1 MDKFELKKY
10 LYYGLVGVISFI
22 ILVFLPMLGSETD
35 IGFKFPNTTSGWFIY
50 ICSKLLV
57 SVMNVLIFYCFM
69 EQAKVNIKDDPH
81 FKEANEIL
89 QKILDKK
96 YLPRSP
102 KVWNTQQY
110 STKAVSIFITTLM
123 SAFVFTNAILTYDWV
138 TFLTYI
144 FTLIFGLVF
153 GVLQMKSAEK
163 YWTNEYWQYAIM
175 RKDEIDKNK
184 DKIKRSDIEKC
195 LQSVIKNIETW
206 KNKS

>member
-1 MDKFELKKY
+1 
-10 LYYGLVGVISFI
+10 
-22 ILVFLPMLGSETD
+22 
-35 IGFKFPNTTSGWFIY
+35 
-50 ICSKLLV
+50 
-57 SVMNVLIFYCFM
+57 MNVLIFYCFM

-81 FKEANEIL
+81 YVEANDIL
-89 QKILDKK
+89 KKILDKK

-110 STKAVSIFITTLM
+110 STKAVSIFLTTLM

-138 TFLTYI
+138 TFLTYV

-163 YWTNEYWQYAIM
+163 YWTNEYWQYAMM
-175 RKDEIDKNK
+175 RKAEQ

-195 LQSVIKNIETW
+195 LQLMVKNLETW

>member
-35 IGFKFPNTTSGWFIY
+35 IGFKFPNTTSGWCIY
-50 ICSKLLV
+50 ILSKIIV

-69 EQAKVNIKDDPH
+69 EQAKVNIKDDP
-81 FKEANEIL
+81 KYIEANQIL
-89 QKILDKK
+89 ERVFDKRF
-96 YLPRSP
+96 LPRSP
-102 KVWNTQQY
+102 KTWNTQQY

-138 TFLTYI
+138 TALTYI
-144 FTLIFGLVF
+144 FTLIFGLIF

-163 YWTNEYWQYAIM
+163 YWTNEYWLYAVMI
-175 RKDEIDKNK
+175 RDQLNK
-184 DKIKRSDIEKC
+184 VKRSDIKKC
-195 LQSVIKNIETW
+195 LNLMEKNLEIS
-206 KNKS
+206 KNRF

>member
-1 MDKFELKKY
+1 MDKFEFKKY

-22 ILVFLPMLGSETD
+22 ILVFLPMLGSQTD
-35 IGFKFPNTTSGWFIY
+35 IGFTFPNTASGWCIY
-50 ICSKLLV
+50 ILSKLVV
-57 SVMNVLIFYCFM
+57 STMNVLIFYCFM
-69 EQAKVNIKDDPH
+69 EQAKVNIKDDP
-81 FKEANEIL
+81 KYIEAN
-89 QKILDKK
+89 KILEKMFDKK

-110 STKAVSIFITTLM
+110 STKAVSIFFSTLM

-138 TFLTYI
+138 TALTYI
-144 FTLIFGLVF
+144 FTLVFGLIF

-175 RKDEIDKNK
+175 CREQKNK
-184 DKIKRSDIEKC
+184 LKRSDIEKC
-195 LQSVIKNIETW
+195 LNTMEKNLEIL

>member
-22 ILVFLPMLGSETD
+22 ILVFLPMLGSQTD
-35 IGFKFPNTTSGWFIY
+35 IGFTFPNTASGWCIY
-50 ICSKLLV
+50 ILSKLVV
-57 SVMNVLIFYCFM
+57 SIMNVLIFYCFM
-69 EQAKVNIKDDPH
+69 EQAKVNVKDD
-81 FKEANEIL
+81 KKYIEANEIL
-89 QKILDKK
+89 ERMFDKK

-102 KVWNTQQY
+102 KAWNTQQY
-110 STKAVSIFITTLM
+110 STKAVSIFFSTLM

-138 TFLTYI
+138 TALTYI
-144 FTLIFGLVF
+144 FTLVFGLIF

-175 RKDEIDKNK
+175 CKEQKNK
-184 DKIKRSDIEKC
+184 LKRSDIKKC
-195 LQSVIKNIETW
+195 LNTMEKNLGIS

>member
-22 ILVFLPMLGSETD
+22 ILVFLPMLGSQTD
-35 IGFKFPNTTSGWFIY
+35 IGFSFPNTASGWCIY
-50 ICSKLLV
+50 ILSKLVV

-69 EQAKVNIKDDPH
+69 EQAKVNIKDDP
-81 FKEANEIL
+81 KYVEANQIL
-89 QKILDKK
+89 EKMFDKK

-102 KVWNTQQY
+102 KAWNTQQY
-110 STKAVSIFITTLM
+110 STKAVSIFFSTLM

-138 TFLTYI
+138 TALTYI
-144 FTLIFGLVF
+144 FTLVFGLIF

-175 RKDEIDKNK
+175 CREQKNK
-184 DKIKRSDIEKC
+184 LKRSDIEKC
-195 LQSVIKNIETW
+195 LNTMEKNLGTW

>member
-1 MDKFELKKY
+1 
-10 LYYGLVGVISFI
+10 
-22 ILVFLPMLGSETD
+22 
-35 IGFKFPNTTSGWFIY
+35 
-50 ICSKLLV
+50 
-57 SVMNVLIFYCFM
+57 MNVLIFYCFM
-69 EQAKVNIKDDPH
+69 EQAKVNVKDDPH

-89 QKILDKK
+89 QKIFDKK

-102 KVWNTQQY
+102 KAWNTQQY

-175 RKDEIDKNK
+175 RKAEIEKNK

-195 LQSVIKNIETW
+195 LKSVIKNIETW

>member
-50 ICSKLLV
+50 VCSKLLV

-69 EQAKVNIKDDPH
+69 EQAKVNVKDDPH
-81 FKEANEIL
+81 YIEANEIL
-89 QKILDKK
+89 SKILDKR

-110 STKAVSIFITTLM
+110 STKAVSIFLTTLM

-153 GVLQMKSAEK
+153 GILQMKSAEK
-163 YWTNEYWQYAIM
+163 YWTNEYWQYALM
-175 RKDEIDKNK
+175 RKAEMEKNK
-184 DKIKRSDIEKC
+184 NKIKRSDIERC
-195 LQSVIKNIETW
+195 LQSMEKSLETW
-206 KNKS
+206 KSKF

>member
-22 ILVFLPMLGSETD
+22 ILVFLPMLGSQTD
-35 IGFKFPNTTSGWFIY
+35 IGFTFPNTASGWCIY
-50 ICSKLLV
+50 ILSKLVV
-57 SVMNVLIFYCFM
+57 SIMNVLIFYCFM
-69 EQAKVNIKDDPH
+69 EQAKVNIKDDP
-81 FKEANEIL
+81 KYIEAN
-89 QKILDKK
+89 KILEKMYDKK

-102 KVWNTQQY
+102 KAWNTQQY
-110 STKAVSIFITTLM
+110 STKAVSIFFSTLM

-138 TFLTYI
+138 TALTYI
-144 FTLIFGLVF
+144 FTLVFGLIF

-175 RKDEIDKNK
+175 CREQKNK
-184 DKIKRSDIEKC
+184 LKRSDIEKC
-195 LQSVIKNIETW
+195 LNTMEKNLGTW

>member
-22 ILVFLPMLGSETD
+22 ILVFLPMLGSQTD
-35 IGFKFPNTTSGWFIY
+35 IGFTFPNTASGWCIY
-50 ICSKLLV
+50 ILSKLVV

-69 EQAKVNIKDDPH
+69 EQAKVNIKDDP
-81 FKEANEIL
+81 KYVEANQIL
-89 QKILDKK
+89 EKMYDKK

-102 KVWNTQQY
+102 KAWNTQQY
-110 STKAVSIFITTLM
+110 STKAVSIFFSTLM

-138 TFLTYI
+138 TALTYI
-144 FTLIFGLVF
+144 FTLVFGLIF

-163 YWTNEYWQYAIM
+163 YWTNEYWQYAM
-175 RKDEIDKNK
+175 MCKEQKNK
-184 DKIKRSDIEKC
+184 LKRSDIEKC
-195 LQSVIKNIETW
+195 LNTMEKNLGTW

>member
-22 ILVFLPMLGSETD
+22 ILVFLPMLGSQTD
-35 IGFKFPNTTSGWFIY
+35 IGFTFPNTASGWCIY
-50 ICSKLLV
+50 ILSKLVV
-57 SVMNVLIFYCFM
+57 SIMNVLIFYCFM
-69 EQAKVNIKDDPH
+69 EQAKVNIKDDP
-81 FKEANEIL
+81 KYIEAN
-89 QKILDKK
+89 KILEKMFDKK

-102 KVWNTQQY
+102 KAWNTQQY
-110 STKAVSIFITTLM
+110 STKAVSIFFSTLM

-138 TFLTYI
+138 TALTYI
-144 FTLIFGLVF
+144 FTLVFGLIF

-175 RKDEIDKNK
+175 CREQKNK
-184 DKIKRSDIEKC
+184 LKRSDIEKC
-195 LQSVIKNIETW
+195 LNTMEKNLETW

>member
-50 ICSKLLV
+50 VCSKLLV

-69 EQAKVNIKDDPH
+69 EQAKVNVKDDPH

-89 QKILDKK
+89 QKIFDKK
-96 YLPRSP
+96 YPPRSP

-110 STKAVSIFITTLM
+110 STKAVSIFLTTLM

-175 RKDEIDKNK
+175 RKAEIDKNK

-195 LQSVIKNIETW
+195 LKSVIKNIETW

>member
-22 ILVFLPMLGSETD
+22 ILVFLPMLGSQTD
-35 IGFKFPNTTSGWFIY
+35 IGFTFPNTASGWCIY
-50 ICSKLLV
+50 VLSKLVV
-57 SVMNVLIFYCFM
+57 SIMNVLIFYCFM
-69 EQAKVNIKDDPH
+69 EQAKVNIKDDP
-81 FKEANEIL
+81 KYIEAN
-89 QKILDKK
+89 KILEKMFDKK

-102 KVWNTQQY
+102 KAWNTQQY
-110 STKAVSIFITTLM
+110 STKAVSIFFSTLM

-138 TFLTYI
+138 TALTYI
-144 FTLIFGLVF
+144 FTLVFGLIF

-175 RKDEIDKNK
+175 CREQKNK
-184 DKIKRSDIEKC
+184 LKRSDIEKC
-195 LQSVIKNIETW
+195 LNTMEKNLETW

>member
-69 EQAKVNIKDDPH
+69 EQAKVNIRDDPH
-81 FKEANEIL
+81 YKEANEIL

-163 YWTNEYWQYAIM
+163 YWTNEYWQYALM
-175 RKDEIDKNK
+175 RKAEIEKNK

-195 LQSVIKNIETW
+195 LKSVIKNIETW
-206 KNKS
+206 KSKS

>member
-22 ILVFLPMLGSETD
+22 ILVFLPMLGSDTEM
-35 IGFKFPNTTSGWFIY
+35 GFNFPNTTSGWCIY
-50 ICSKLLV
+50 ILSKIVV

-69 EQAKVNIKDDPH
+69 EQAKVNVRDDPH
-81 FKEANEIL
+81 YKEANEIL

-102 KVWNTQQY
+102 RIWNTQQY
-110 STKAVSIFITTLM
+110 STKAVSIFLTTLM

-138 TFLTYI
+138 TALTYI
-144 FTLIFGLVF
+144 FTLIFGLIF

-163 YWTNEYWQYAIM
+163 YWTNEYYLYALM
-175 RKDEIDKNK
+175 RKEEIEQEKN
-184 DKIKRSDIEKC
+184 KIKRSDIERC
-195 LQSVIKNIETW
+195 LNTMAKNIETW
-206 KNKS
+206 KNKF

>member
-35 IGFKFPNTTSGWFIY
+35 IGFKFPNTTSGWCIY
-50 ICSKLLV
+50 ILSKIIV

-69 EQAKVNIKDDPH
+69 EQAKVNIKDDP
-81 FKEANEIL
+81 KYIEAN
-89 QKILDKK
+89 KILERVFDKRF
-96 YLPRSP
+96 LPRSP
-102 KVWNTQQY
+102 KTWNTQQY

-138 TFLTYI
+138 TALTYI
-144 FTLIFGLVF
+144 FTLIFGLIF

-163 YWTNEYWQYAIM
+163 YWTNEYWLYAVMI
-175 RKDEIDKNK
+175 RDQLNK
-184 DKIKRSDIEKC
+184 VKRSDIKKC
-195 LQSVIKNIETW
+195 LKLMEKNLEIS
-206 KNKS
+206 KNRF

>member
-1 MDKFELKKY
+1 MDKFEFKKY

-35 IGFKFPNTTSGWFIY
+35 IGFAFPNTTSGWCIY
-50 ICSKLLV
+50 ILSKIIV

-69 EQAKVNIKDDPH
+69 EQAKVNVKDDEH
-81 FKEANEIL
+81 YIRANEIL
-89 QKILDKK
+89 EQIIDKK

-102 KVWNTQQY
+102 RVWNTQQY
-110 STKAVSIFITTLM
+110 STKAVSIFFTTLM

-138 TFLTYI
+138 TALTYI
-144 FTLIFGLVF
+144 FTLIFGLIF

-163 YWTNEYWQYAIM
+163 YWTNEYYQYALM
-175 RKDEIDKNK
+175 KFEELKNK
-184 DKIKRSDIEKC
+184 KMTRREIEKC
-195 LQSVIKNIETW
+195 LNTMVKNIEIW

>member
-22 ILVFLPMLGSETD
+22 ILVFLPMLGSETEM
-35 IGFKFPNTTSGWFIY
+35 GFKFPNTTSGWFIY
-50 ICSKLLV
+50 ILSKIIV

-69 EQAKVNIKDDPH
+69 EQAKVNVGDDPH
-81 FKEANEIL
+81 YKEANEIL

-102 KVWNTQQY
+102 RIWNTQQY
-110 STKAVSIFITTLM
+110 STKAVSIFLTTLM

-138 TFLTYI
+138 TALTYI
-144 FTLIFGLVF
+144 FTLIFGLIF

-163 YWTNEYWQYAIM
+163 YWTNEYYLYALM
-175 RKDEIDKNK
+175 RKEEIEQEKN
-184 DKIKRSDIEKC
+184 KIKRSDFEKC
-195 LQSVIKNIETW
+195 LNTMAKNIEIW
-206 KNKS
+206 KNK